1 MSINNETIGISMEVA
16 IAKSFGILINPDYEK
31 RSEKTIVDLLI
42 QNDSIL
48 KIFKKDLKNFKKC
61 IIILLALKVKEC

>member
-42 QNDSIL
+42 QNDRKD
-48 KIFKKDLKNFKKC
+48 KIQLTLFCKEKNRFR
-61 IIILLALKVKEC
+61 